1 MSTQRLC
8 RSLPTNARRRP
19 ISVIVSLL
27 ALVIPLLGIVVESP
41 AAGQPPGVPKSGVTA
56 VERKIHHRIRTVT
69 KRLRRAGLTAA
80 NARQRGAPLL
90 STRFVKVDEAA
101 RLKVLISLANAT
113 PATLGRLET
122 LPVEIQIVNRRRKI
136 VQALVPYDSIEQ
148 LAALEGVTRIA
159 PPGPKLHRA
168 GSVTSQGDE
177 LLNADDVRLLGFDG
191 AGVTVAAMSDGV
203 AGLGASVASGD
214 LPAGTN
220 TSCASASGVD
230 CSCAM
235 AGWGPA
241 DGAEG
246 TAMLEIIHDLA
257 PGADLA
263 FGNFDT
269 ELEFASVIGC
279 LAAPG
284 RVLVDDI
291 IFLAEPVFEDGIV
304 AEAVDA
310 AVAAGAVYVSAAGN
324 DAGQHV
330 EDVYADIDPDTND
343 EAFPPTGVDF
353 HDFAVGDASLTVT
366 VNPGGSIIPTLHWN
380 EEYGASAQD
389 YDLYI
394 YDSAFPG
401 ALNIIDYGIAPQDGT
416 GDPVEI
422 AFFQN
427 TSASPVTVHVVVDQW
442 AATQANVLKLHLFAV
457 GESVLD
463 TGFLTPEREIYGHT
477 AAAGAIAAGAV
488 PWFNPGTIEPFSSRG
503 PVQILFPTLE
513 LRQKPEVVAPDGVSV
528 TGSGGFPSQFFG
540 TSAAAPH
547 AAAVAALLID
557 RQPAVTPDLVRLA
570 LTETALDLGPQGT
583 DVAFGFG
590 RIDALAA
597 VNGLDCGNGT
607 IDAAENCDDTNSAGD
622 DGCDTTCQIE
632 VCFQCEGEPSVCT
645 PEPSST
651 ACEDTDANAC
661 TTAGCDGAGVCDQDH
676 ICELEGAPCDTDR
689 YCDSACNCVILGCA
703 AAPVAGCVGPEKGIL
718 LVKEKTPGSERLKVV
733 LNRLTPAVAQSQ
745 FGDPLAG
752 RTGYKVC
759 IYDQNDVLVGEMVVD
774 RVQDDCGTPPEPC
787 WKALSNRGYRY
798 NDNETAADGVQRIIT
813 EGGDAGR
820 GKVIV
825 SGKNNPSKGQISLPT
840 GISAALLN
848 NTQATVQVVTSDAD
862 CFGVTTDEVKK
873 ADGSLFKAL
882 GEGSPS
888 AAFLDVAGGLPD

>member
-1 MSTQRLC
+1 VSAWWTMDTPRFSST
-8 RSLPTNARRRP
+8 LPTNARRRP
-19 ISVIVSLL
+19 LSVIVSLL
-27 ALVIPLLGIVVESP
+27 ALVIPLGIVVESP
-41 AAGQPPGVPKSGVTA
+41 AAQQPHSNSKFGVTA

-69 KRLRRAGLTAA
+69 KHLRRAGVTAA

-101 RLKVLISLANAT
+101 RLKVLISVADTT
-113 PATLGRLET
+113 PATLRRLET
-122 LPVEIQIVNRRRKI
+122 LPVEIQIVNRRRKV

-148 LAALEGVTRIA
+148 LATLEGVIRVS

-168 GSVTSQGDE
+168 GSVTSQGDS

-220 TSCASASGVD
+220 TSCGSASGVD
-230 CSCAM
+230 CSCSM
-235 AGWGPA
+235 GGWGLA

-284 RVLVDDI
+284 RVLVDDM

-304 AEAVDA
+304 AEAADA

-330 EDVYADIDPDTND
+330 EDTYADIDPDTDD

-366 VNPGGSIIPTLHWN
+366 VNPGGSIIPTLHWD
-380 EEYGASAQD
+380 EQYGASAQD

-401 ALNIIDYGIAPQDGT
+401 ALNILDYGIDPQDGT

-422 AFFQN
+422 AFFEN
-427 TSASPVTVHVVVDQW
+427 TSASSVTVHVVIDQW
-442 AATQANVLKLHLFAV
+442 AATRANVLKLHLFAV

-463 TGFLTPEREIYGHT
+463 TGFLTQEREIYGHA

-488 PWFNPGTIEPFSSRG
+488 PWFNPETIEPFSSRG
-503 PVQILFPTLE
+503 PVEILFPTTE

-528 TGSGGFPSQFFG
+528 TGNGGFASQFFG

-557 RQPAVTPDLVRLA
+557 RQPALTPELVRLA
-570 LTETALDLGPQGT
+570 LTDTALDLGPQGA
-583 DVAFGFG
+583 DDAFGFG

-607 IDAAENCDDTNSAGD
+607 IDTPEECDDANSAGG
-622 DGCDTTCQIE
+622 DGCDSTCKIE
-632 VCFQCEGEPSVCT
+632 VCFQCEGEPSVC
-645 PEPSST
+645 EH
-651 ACEDTDANAC
+651 DD
-661 TTAGCDGAGVCDQDH
+661 
-676 ICELEGAPCDTDR
+676 GAPCDDGNTCTTGDTCSDGICTSEQPITTCTGGDGCCPDT
-689 YCDSACNCVILGCA
+689 CDWKNDDDCPASIPALSSLGWA
-703 AAPVAGCVGPEKGIL
+703 A
-718 LVKEKTPGSERLKVV
+718 
-733 LNRLTPAVAQSQ
+733 
-745 FGDPLAG
+745 LAG
-752 RTGYKVC
+752 
-759 IYDQNDVLVGEMVVD
+759 LLAFAM
-774 RVQDDCGTPPEPC
+774 
-787 WKALSNRGYRY
+787 ALAPRCRR
-798 NDNETAADGVQRIIT
+798 AA
-813 EGGDAGR
+813 
-820 GKVIV
+820 
-825 SGKNNPSKGQISLPT
+825 
-840 GISAALLN
+840 
-848 NTQATVQVVTSDAD
+848 
-862 CFGVTTDEVKK
+862 
-873 ADGSLFKAL
+873 
-882 GEGSPS
+882 
-888 AAFLDVAGGLPD
+888 